1 MIASEDYKGASA
13 KVSALEPEL
22 EAARQAAE
30 EAEAEAD
37 ALEAARAAALAE
49 EEAASRRAKAYAAE
63 SIARAKELRES
74 SEANNILLNECAEKI
89 YRIGRDHEDLSKQYK
104 EKLATKKKS
113 AEDITDNAMFD
124 AGMAAKREQT
134 LLNDIRL
141 LEQENTNLLKDK
153 DRLRAEIEN
162 LQASI
167 QADIPQARRT
177 V

>member
-49 EEAASRRAKAYAAE
+49 EEAAYRRAQAFAAE
-63 SIARAKELRES
+63 SVARAKERRES

-104 EKLATKKKS
+104 ELSGAKKKNT
-113 AEDITDNAMFD
+113 EDTAMDDKFD
-124 AGMAAKREQT
+124 AGKAAKRE
-134 LLNDIRL
+134 
-141 LEQENTNLLKDK
+141 
-153 DRLRAEIEN
+153 
-162 LQASI
+162 
-167 QADIPQARRT
+167 
-177 V
+177 

>member
-49 EEAASRRAKAYAAE
+49 EEAASRRAKACAAE

-89 YRIGRDHEDLSKQYK
+89 YRIGQRPRRSFETVQR
-104 EKLATKKKS
+104 
-113 AEDITDNAMFD
+113 D
-124 AGMAAKREQT
+124 AGIKKEGRRRYYRECHV
-134 LLNDIRL
+134 RCR
-141 LEQENTNLLKDK
+141 KS
-153 DRLRAEIEN
+153 R
-162 LQASI
+162 
-167 QADIPQARRT
+167 
-177 V
+177 